1 MPIDDHAN
9 LHTDRERIL
18 EAITQAK
25 LLYAVTPRV
34 PEYRKIILIIRP
46 RSPPRGYSLWVKES
60 YEAYRRA
67 AHF

>member
-1 MPIDDHAN
+1 MPVEDHAN

-25 LLYAVTPRV
+25 LLYAVTPKV

-46 RSPPRGYSLWVKES
+46 RTPLRGYSLWVKES
-60 YEAYRRA
+60 YEEYRRS
-67 AHF
+67 HF